1 MNVVKF
7 YNPMNIILCGSSAFA
22 VPIFEALAT
31 DERFTV
37 TSVITMP
44 DAPKGRKN
52 IVTST
57 PVGYWAASNEISTHK
72 PEKISDPEF
81 LKNITQEKPVV
92 MVIAAYGKII
102 PENLL
107 TLPTHRTINIHPSLL
122 PLHRGPSPVQFTILN
137 GDEITGVSHMVIDS
151 EVDHGPLI
159 GQYVHDLEGIE
170 TTQEL
175 LGTLSQLSSKHIGD
189 DIENYINGE
198 LSPVPQEHE
207 KATITTFITKEDGM
221 LDTAQTTISL
231 ERRMRA
237 MNGNVST
244 YFMYQGKKIIVEEA
258 AVAEKNG
265 ETGTLFADDELVG
278 LNVADGSLLFERLK
292 IEGKDFVGARDFMN
306 GFHIE

>member
-7 YNPMNIILCGSSAFA
+7 YNSMNIILCGSSAFA
-22 VPIFEALAT
+22 VPIFESLAT

-52 IVTST
+52 TITPT
-57 PVGYWAASNEISTHK
+57 PVGFWAISNEIPTHK

-81 LKNITQEKPVV
+81 LKSITGEKPV
-92 MVIAAYGKII
+92 MIVIAAYGKII
-102 PENLL
+102 PGSLL
-107 TLPTHRTINIHPSLL
+107 TLPTHHTVNIHPSLL
-122 PLHRGPSPVQFTILN
+122 PLHRGPSPVQFTILH
-137 GDEITGVSHMVIDS
+137 GDEITGVSHMIIDT

-170 TTQEL
+170 TTENL

-189 DIENYINGE
+189 DIEKYVSGE
-198 LSPVPQEHE
+198 IEPVPQEHNN
-207 KATITTFITKEDGM
+207 ATFTTFISKEDGL
-221 LDTAQTTISL
+221 LDTSESAAAL
-231 ERRMRA
+231 ERRIRA
-237 MNGNVST
+237 MNGNVNT
-244 YFMYQGKKIIVEEA
+244 YFTYRDKKIIVEEA

-265 ETGTLFADDELVG
+265 EVGTLFSDDELVG

-292 IEGKDFVGARDFMN
+292 IEGKDFVSARDFMN